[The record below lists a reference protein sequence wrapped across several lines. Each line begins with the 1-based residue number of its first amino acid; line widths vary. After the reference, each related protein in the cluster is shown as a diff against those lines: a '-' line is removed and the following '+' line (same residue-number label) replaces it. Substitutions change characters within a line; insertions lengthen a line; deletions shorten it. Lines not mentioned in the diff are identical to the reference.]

1 MSGPKSS
8 ADSGALTV
16 ALGEY
21 DIGWHDPA
29 LSLIRAGDVARQA
42 AAAGANLLV
51 LPEMCIT
58 GFTMDPQ
65 AFAEPEDGPS
75 IKTLGKLAA
84 EHELWII
91 AGASIRKA
99 DGRYVNSALTFS
111 PQGKVVA
118 SYEKQR
124 LFGYAGETDIYSP
137 GESHCVVDINGLSFG
152 VFICFDL
159 RFPELFREVGR
170 DVDGFVLVAN
180 WPNTR
185 QQHWEVLTRARA
197 IENQCYMIA
206 VNRIG
211 EGGGLTYEGGSVI
224 FDPWGERCDRKVG
237 GGLRIGEVSTSVVE
251 RARKAFPLPAA
262 AAR

>member
-1 MSGPKSS
+1 VPRAKSS

-29 LSLIRAGDVARQA
+29 VSLIRVGDVARQA
-42 AAAGANLLV
+42 AAAGVDLLV

-75 IKTLGKLAA
+75 IKALGKLAA
-84 EHELWII
+84 EHGLWII

-137 GESHCVVDINGLSFG
+137 GETHCVVDINGLSFG

-170 DVDGFVLVAN
+170 NVDGFVLVAN

-185 QQHWEVLTRARA
+185 QQHWDVLSRARA
-197 IENQCYMIA
+197 IENQCYMIG

-211 EGGGLTYEGGSVI
+211 EGGGLTYDGGSVI
-224 FDPWGERCDRKVG
+224 FDPWGDRCDREVG
-237 GGLRIGEVSTSVVE
+237 AGLRIGEVSTSVVE

-262 AAR
+262 R